1 MKLFEEKKQIGIV
14 EAARK
19 IGVEIHRL
27 YSWEQHGVVRP
38 LKKTFGL
45 RLFRR
50 YSKDDIDRARY
61 VKFLVDK
68 EGYTLKTAV
77 WKLKK
82 ARHAKVEQ
90 KKWPLTGIA

>member
-1 MKLFEEKKQIGIV
+1 MELFEKEKEIGII

-19 IGVEIHRL
+19 IGVEVHRL

-61 VKFLVDK
+61 VKSLVDE

-82 ARHAKVEQ
+82 ARHDKVEQ
-90 KKWPLTGIA
+90 GKWPLTGKV